1 MGTERKRMSS
11 AEREIHIE
19 LVRARAALERRRL
32 VRNTERLAEAANPLE
47 LARGLLPSGLSSLTS
62 GGPVDWVGQATG
74 LARRYPLLL
83 SSLSSLI
90 PLFGRKRRLLRLGA
104 SLLLSWQI
112 ARKAGKDRS

>member
-32 VRNTERLAEAANPLE
+32 VRNTERLVEAANPLE
-47 LARGLLPSGLSSLTS
+47 LARGLLPSGLSS